1 VDAQL
6 LKQLTSQLP
15 LFKNFPKKSLL
26 ANSPLNPLPKS
37 IQERRKTGFGIPVEQ
52 WLFDGGFISEKG
64 SRAMA
69 RYIADSY
76 ESSIS

>member
-1 VDAQL
+1 M
-6 LKQLTSQLP
+6 T
-15 LFKNFPKKSLL
+15 KKSLL
-26 ANSPLNPLPKS
+26 ANSPLRSLPKS

-52 WLFDGGFISEKG
+52 WLFDGGLISEKG

-69 RYIADSY
+69 CYIAKSY